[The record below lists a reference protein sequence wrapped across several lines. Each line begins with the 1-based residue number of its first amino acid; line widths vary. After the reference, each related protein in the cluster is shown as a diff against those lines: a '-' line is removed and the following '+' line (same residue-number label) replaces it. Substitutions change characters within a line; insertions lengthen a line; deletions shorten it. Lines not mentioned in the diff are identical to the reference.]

1 MMPTSAA
8 SMLHSSMKSV
18 TIESKAPIDGTGRP
32 LIGMAANAVFAPKAH
47 KTTAS
52 VLRMRWWSVW
62 FFVVLNEDGN
72 RGDSSRRDE
81 RK

>member
-1 MMPTSAA
+1 
-8 SMLHSSMKSV
+8 MKEV
-18 TIESKAPIDGTGRP
+18 TVESKAFIVGTGRP
-32 LIGMAANAVFAPKAH
+32 LTGMAACAVFRPKAH